1 MAYTLDQFNK
11 VVAKYGGVDRIVSL
25 TFNNSYVVTLDIT
38 EKFSERIEFD
48 EAEEMIIIKSK
59 DTSNRPYK
67 IVKPIEYLEAI
78 VFAENDEDMK
88 YLDRRYI
95 RG

>member
-1 MAYTLDQFNK
+1 MAYTIAQFNK
-11 VVAKYGGVDRIVSL
+11 VVAKYGGVDRIISL
-25 TFNNSYVVTLDIT
+25 TFNNSYVRTFAIG
-38 EKFSERIEFD
+38 EKFSEQVQFD
-48 EAEEMIIIKSK
+48 EEEEMIIIKSR
-59 DTSNRPYK
+59 DTSDRPY
-67 IVKPIEYLEAI
+67 INVKPIEYLEAI